1 MYLQIFSKIKYGLFI
16 ILNHQ
21 QDTNLALFVILKSSL
36 HYAIHSVYKPVYI

>member
-1 MYLQIFSKIKYGLFI
+1 MKKMYLQILSKFKYGLFI

-21 QDTNLALFVILKSSL
+21 QDNNLAL